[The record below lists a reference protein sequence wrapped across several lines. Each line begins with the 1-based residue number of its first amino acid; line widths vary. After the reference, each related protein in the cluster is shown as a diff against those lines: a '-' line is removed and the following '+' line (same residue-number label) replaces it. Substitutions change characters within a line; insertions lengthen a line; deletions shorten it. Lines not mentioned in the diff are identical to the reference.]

1 MARDT
6 LLRTLL
12 VGLAL
17 GALACGGKEEEEAP
31 AVDMAAMRARRD
43 SIRQAAVQDST
54 MRAKYTVCSDSVTKV
69 LGRSAAGRAA
79 LQKLAA
85 GTVPPEVTQACGTA
99 PAPKPAPA
107 ATAAKPDTSK
117 PAGTTAAK
125 PAPGA
130 PATAAK
136 PDTSKPAAT
145 TAAKPAPG
153 APVEAAKP
161 APATPAP
168 ASAAKPAPAAP
179 ATAAKPDTTKK
190 VAAAPAPAP
199 APATPAKPVLTPQQL
214 QVMRAD
220 SIRQARE
227 RAKQDS
233 LRQLA
238 ERRTRDSL
246 AKVRTDSI
254 RADSI
259 RVAKET
265 EVLRESFT
273 YAGGARDPFVSL
285 ITQDKVGPEF
295 NDLLLVGVYLD
306 ARRAA
311 NSIAVLRDKSNQ
323 KRYTLRVG
331 ERLGR
336 LKVAQIRQTDVVF
349 TVEDIGFERQET
361 LSLRKR
367 EDQTP

>member
-79 LQKLAA
+79 LQPLAA

-107 ATAAKPDTSK
+107 ATAAKPDTTK
-117 PAGTTAAK
+117 PAGT
-125 PAPGA
+125 
-130 PATAAK
+130 TAAK

-153 APVEAAKP
+153 TPVEAAKP
-161 APATPAP
+161 APATP
-168 ASAAKPAPAAP
+168 AP

-238 ERRTRDSL
+238 ERRTRDSV

-259 RVAKET
+259 RAAKET

>member
-107 ATAAKPDTSK
+107 ATAAKPDTTK
-117 PAGTTAAK
+117 PAGT
-125 PAPGA
+125 
-130 PATAAK
+130 TAAK

-153 APVEAAKP
+153 TPVEAAKP
-161 APATPAP
+161 APATP
-168 ASAAKPAPAAP
+168 AP

-199 APATPAKPVLTPQQL
+199 APATPAKPALTPQQL

-238 ERRTRDSL
+238 ERRTRDSV

-259 RVAKET
+259 RAAKET

>member
-17 GALACGGKEEEEAP
+17 GALACGGKKEEEAP

-43 SIRQAAVQDST
+43 SLRQAAVQDST
-54 MRAKYTVCSDSVTKV
+54 MRAKYTACSDSVIKV

-79 LQKLAA
+79 LQKAAA

-107 ATAAKPDTSK
+107 ATAAKPDTTK
-117 PAGTTAAK
+117 PAAGTAAK
-125 PAPGA
+125 PAPGT
-130 PATAAK
+130 PAAAAK
-136 PDTSKPAAT
+136 PDTSKPAT
-145 TAAKPAPG
+145 STAAKPAPG
-153 APVEAAKP
+153 TPVEATKP
-161 APATPAP
+161 APATAAP
-168 ASAAKPAPAAP
+168 AAAAKPVPAAP

-190 VAAAPAPAP
+190 VAAAPAPA
-199 APATPAKPVLTPQQL
+199 TPAKPALTPQQL

-246 AKVRTDSI
+246 AKARTDSI
-254 RADSI
+254 RADSL
-259 RVAKET
+259 RLAKET

-306 ARRAA
+306 TRRAA